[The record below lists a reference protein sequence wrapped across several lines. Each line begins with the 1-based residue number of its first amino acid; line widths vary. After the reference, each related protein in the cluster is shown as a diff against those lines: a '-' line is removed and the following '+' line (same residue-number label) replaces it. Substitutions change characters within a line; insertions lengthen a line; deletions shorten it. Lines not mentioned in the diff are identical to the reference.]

1 MKHTIIIIT
10 LAIVLFAGYAYS
22 IQVKATKALR
32 EKAIPMATTAQQ
44 EGVCVGSDTEGL
56 VCL

>member
-1 MKHTIIIIT
+1 MKHTIIISLIAV
-10 LAIVLFAGYAYS
+10 AIFSGYAYS